1 MATHCIDIVSL
12 AAVPGLAVAAEPPML
27 TVLVLGGAPLENA
40 GLRALVSGGEPMR
53 ATDEPSLG
61 THAIGSCPMRPD
73 VVVLALEI
81 DDGAADMMIQAT
93 RSKWKPAPILVV
105 ANEFDRRQALQLVC
119 AGARGVIDKDQSA
132 VDLIKAIRKV
142 ASGELWVDRL
152 SLALLIDELAQH
164 ARRPHPV
171 ASRITRLTAR
181 EREVVEL
188 VTRGLS
194 NKAIGK
200 ALAISDN
207 TVRHHLTA
215 IFEKLGVTDRL
226 GLACYAIHEDRPIV
240 QDARL
245 SGVG

>member
-1 MATHCIDIVSL
+1 L
-12 AAVPGLAVAAEPPML
+12 L
-27 TVLVLGGAPLENA
+27 TVLVLGGSPLENA
-40 GLRALVSGGEPMR
+40 GLRALISAGEQMC
-53 ATDEPSLG
+53 ATDEPSLAS
-61 THAIGSCPMRPD
+61 HADGSCPRRPD
-73 VVVLALEI
+73 VVVLAVDI
-81 DDGAADMMIQAT
+81 DDGTADMTIQAT

-105 ANEFDRRQALQLVC
+105 ADDFDRRQALQLVC
-119 AGARGVIDKDQSA
+119 AGARGVIDHDRSA

-142 ASGELWVDRL
+142 AQGELWVDRL

-171 ASRITRLTAR
+171 ADRITRLTAR

-200 ALAISDN
+200 TLDISDN

-226 GLACYAIHEDRPIV
+226 GLACYAIHQDRPLV

-245 SGVG
+245 SGIA